1 MTRLHWLGAALVFLG
16 STAAGFALREELRLR
31 LRLLTAVI
39 DSLNLLRSDIIGRLL
54 PLPEALR
61 HLAAGAP
68 EPLSTQYAALA
79 DGITEDGG
87 RPFSESWAAA
97 FQALDMLT
105 PDVRAALLTLGE
117 QLGKYDA
124 QIQRRAL
131 DTCIET
137 LQAAAAQMQADT
149 TQRGKLFC
157 GLGATLGLLAAVAL
171 F

>member
-16 STAAGFALREELRLR
+16 STAAGFALRQELRLR

-39 DSLNLLRSDIIGRLL
+39 DSLNLLRSDIVGRLL

-61 HLAAGAP
+61 QAAGAP

-79 DGITEDGG
+79 DGITDGG

>member
-16 STAAGFALREELRLR
+16 STAAGFALRQELRLR

-39 DSLNLLRSDIIGRLL
+39 DSLNLLRSDIVGRLL

-79 DGITEDGG
+79 DGITDGG

-105 PDVRAALLTLGE
+105 PDVRAALLTLGV
-117 QLGKYDA
+117 QLG
-124 QIQRRAL
+124 
-131 DTCIET
+131 
-137 LQAAAAQMQADT
+137 
-149 TQRGKLFC
+149 
-157 GLGATLGLLAAVAL
+157 
-171 F
+171 

>member
-16 STAAGFALREELRLR
+16 STAAGFALRQELRLR
-31 LRLLTAVI
+31 LRL
-39 DSLNLLRSDIIGRLL
+39 
-54 PLPEALR
+54 
-61 HLAAGAP
+61 LAAGAP

-79 DGITEDGG
+79 DGITDGG
-87 RPFSESWAAA
+87 RPFSESWAAV

>member
-1 MTRLHWLGAALVFLG
+1 MTWLHWLGAALLFLG
-16 STAAGFALREELRLR
+16 STAAGFALRQELRLR

-39 DSLNLLRSDIIGRLL
+39 DSLNLLRSDIVGRLL

-61 HLAAGAP
+61 HLAASA
-68 EPLSTQYAALA
+68 QYAALA
-79 DGITEDGG
+79 DGITDGD
-87 RPFSESWAAA
+87 RPFSESWSAA
-97 FQALDMLT
+97 FQALDMLA

-124 QIQRRAL
+124 QLQRCAL
-131 DTCIET
+131 DACIET
-137 LQAAAAQMQADT
+137 LQAAAARMQTDAA
-149 TQRGKLFC
+149 QRGKLFC